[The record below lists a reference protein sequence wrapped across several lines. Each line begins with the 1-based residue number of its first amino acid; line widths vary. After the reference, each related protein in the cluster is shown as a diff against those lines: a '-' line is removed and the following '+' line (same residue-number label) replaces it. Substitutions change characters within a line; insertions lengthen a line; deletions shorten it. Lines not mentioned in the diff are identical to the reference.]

1 MHFPE
6 VPFSDPFIKIFPA
19 TFLTLKLWLR
29 LDRIVGALFLMIP
42 LSSDVDIF
50 PGAAQILKLAHKLGA
65 LMGRKVPPEISFSGV
80 SFLALATGELS
91 LVGIMSS
98 ADVGGQS
105 LFIHIIFVA
114 GGALVICDT
123 YVLLLDMEPHSRCI
137 GVGLPTNLAVQ
148 IICIYVLKNVFDILL
163 LVGLAGIN
171 TKPQN

>member
-6 VPFSDPFIKIFPA
+6 VPISDPFVKIFPA
-19 TFLTLKLWLR
+19 TFLTFKLWLR

-50 PGAAQILKLAHKLGA
+50 PGAAQILKLAHKLRA

-105 LFIHIIFVA
+105 LFIHIIF
-114 GGALVICDT
+114 GSSGALVICDT
-123 YVLLLDMEPHSRCI
+123 YVLLLDVEPHSRCI
-137 GVGLPTNLAVQ
+137 SVGLPTNLAVQ
-148 IICIYVLKNVFDILL
+148 IICIYVLENVLTFCSL
-163 LVGLAGIN
+163 
-171 TKPQN
+171 